1 MQIKIIKLLMS
12 DVGSIQFDA
21 LKKVAS
27 VESIILGALE
37 AEFVK
42 RDIRAN
48 ETEDQKADRL
58 ISEGKDEEAA
68 AVLLAQRK
76 AKVAQK
82 SSGKAE
88 GKKEG

>member
-1 MQIKIIKLLMS
+1 MNIKIIKLPMS
-12 DVGSIQFDA
+12 DDRSNKYEA
-21 LKKVAS
+21 LRKEANI
-27 VESIILGALE
+27 ESIILGALD
-37 AEFVK
+37 AEFE
-42 RDIRAN
+42 RRNIQAG
-48 ETEDQKADRL
+48 ETDDQKANRL

-88 GKKEG
+88 GKKGG